1 MWFILYLACFYYI
14 FSRTSTET
22 RPIFYRRVLLID
34 LINMHKI
41 QKLEWLFRGKNYDII
56 LTSKSVAKPS
66 RNRRLGIDETNGIII
81 KYFWLDGKLCNTDTF
96 DMKNLRF
103 NRP

>member
-1 MWFILYLACFYYI
+1 MYIL
-14 FSRTSTET
+14 SRRSTENQ
-22 RPIFYRRVLLID
+22 PVFYRRILLID

-41 QKLEWLFRGKNYDII
+41 HKIEWLYRGKKYDII

>member
-1 MWFILYLACFYYI
+1 M
-14 FSRTSTET
+14 
-22 RPIFYRRVLLID
+22 RVLLID

-41 QKLEWLFRGKNYDII
+41 HKIEWLYRGKNYDII

-96 DMKNLRF
+96 DMKKLRF